1 MIDDRPERHTP
12 STRKAADLVSEH
24 RISTHDQG
32 GCVEIGQLPDGG
44 VSVRAG
50 TDRQS
55 GPVLTFTRE
64 EWVAFVAGVK
74 NGEFD
79 PDRSWSAMDALSSDR

>member
-1 MIDDRPERHTP
+1 MP
-12 STRKAADLVSEH
+12 SVTDNLTDAS
-24 RISTHDQG
+24 
-32 GCVEIGQLPDGG
+32 VEVGPLPDGG

-50 TDRQS
+50 VDGQD
-55 GPVLTFTRE
+55 GPVLSFTRE

-79 PDRSWSAMDALSSDR
+79 PALPGVASPDR

>member
-1 MIDDRPERHTP
+1 MAEGLSSGR
-12 STRKAADLVSEH
+12 
-24 RISTHDQG
+24 
-32 GCVEIGQLPDGG
+32 VEIDARPDGG
-44 VSVRAG
+44 VSVREGADG
-50 TDRQS
+50 PE

-79 PDRSWSAMDALSSDR
+79 PASPGAASSDR

>member
-1 MIDDRPERHTP
+1 MVE
-12 STRKAADLVSEH
+12 DL
-24 RISTHDQG
+24 G
-32 GCVEIGQLPDGG
+32 GGRVEIDALPDGG
-44 VSVRAG
+44 VSVREG
-50 TDRQS
+50 VDGPE

-79 PDRSWSAMDALSSDR
+79 PASPGVASSDR